1 MTQPYVATAFAED
14 PRLLQAVIAFERI
27 GKQDPNTLEVD
38 GVRQPRQIGEA
49 QVLLGF
55 VLALNPEPS
64 SALML
69 ACHCQHL
76 GRFNSS
82 RDEYPAGREGYRAW
96 RVEAARRSAAEA
108 ARILTNLG
116 FEAELVDAV
125 SAIVTKRGRAQ
136 NPDVQA
142 MEDALCLSFLTL
154 DAETFATRHSEPE
167 MIRIVQR
174 TWLKMSDRGRALA
187 LGLPLA
193 ATVRDL
199 VQKALA
205 AKP

>member
-14 PRLLQAVIAFERI
+14 PRLLQAVIAFEQI
-27 GKQDPNTLEVD
+27 GKHDPKRIVVD
-38 GVRQPRQIGEA
+38 GTSQPRQIGEA

-55 VLALNPEPS
+55 VLALEPTPS

-76 GRFNSS
+76 GRFGSP
-82 RDEYPAGREGYRAW
+82 RDEFPAGREGYRAW

-116 FEAELVDAV
+116 FEAEFVEAV
-125 SAIVTKRGRAQ
+125 SAIVTKRGRGQ

-154 DAETFATRHSEPE
+154 DAPEFAGRHSEPE
-167 MIRIVQR
+167 MLRIVQR
-174 TWLKMSDRGRALA
+174 TWLKMSERSRTFALEQ
-187 LGLPLA
+187 PLA
-193 ATVRDL
+193 PAVRLL
-199 VQKALA
+199 VEKALA
-205 AKP
+205 AGT

>member
-14 PRLLQAVIAFERI
+14 PRLLQAVIAFEQI
-27 GKQDPNTLEVD
+27 GKHNPQSLEVD
-38 GVRQPRQIGEA
+38 GVRQPRQVGEA

-55 VLALNPEPS
+55 VLALDPKPS

-76 GRFNSS
+76 GRFNSL
-82 RDEYPAGREGYRAW
+82 REEYPAGREGYRAW

-116 FEAELVDAV
+116 FETEFVEAV

-142 MEDALCLSFLTL
+142 MEDALCLAFLTL
-154 DAETFATRHSEPE
+154 DAEKFASRHSEPGNDSH
-167 MIRIVQR
+167 RAAHLAQNVRPR
-174 TWLKMSDRGRALA
+174 TNLRVGPSPRPCRS
-187 LGLPLA
+187 
-193 ATVRDL
+193 
-199 VQKALA
+199 
-205 AKP
+205 